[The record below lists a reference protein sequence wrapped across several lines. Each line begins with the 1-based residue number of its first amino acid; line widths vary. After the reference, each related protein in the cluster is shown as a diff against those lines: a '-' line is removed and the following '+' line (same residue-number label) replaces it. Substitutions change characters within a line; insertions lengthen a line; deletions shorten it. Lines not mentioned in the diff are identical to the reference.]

1 MLGTAV
7 APTVEGR
14 GAGKHGAQ
22 GPQEGPPPS
31 SIAVGADPPHLL
43 VVPLGPISEGEEG
56 DKAISSLP
64 CPFVLPLAR
73 GRDPRVI
80 YCGDFSDMSSPLL
93 YIL

>member
-1 MLGTAV
+1 MLGIAV

-14 GAGKHGAQ
+14 GAGTHGVQ

-31 SIAVGADPPHLL
+31 IVVGTDPPHLL

-64 CPFVLPLAR
+64 CPFVLSLAR

-80 YCGDFSDMSSPLL
+80 YCRDFSDMSSPLL